1 MKSRLGFA
9 LLLLLLLACQ
19 PSKKPAISFY
29 YWKTVFDLTPKE
41 QAVLTQN
48 NVKKLYV
55 RYFDLALNV
64 AFHNVYPAS
73 PIHFTTPIRQ
83 FTVVPV
89 VYIKNQIF
97 LDTTVALPELAR
109 KTVDLIT
116 RINTSNGISCQ
127 EIQLDCD
134 WTLASKERY
143 LEFVEV
149 FKRISQKRIS
159 ATIRLH
165 QVKYFKK
172 TKIPNVDSGVLM
184 YYNMGKIAPDSL
196 NSIYDRKIAEK
207 YLASLKK
214 YPLQLNF
221 ALPIYSWCIHIQ
233 NQKVIGVRT
242 KISVA
247 DLVKDKKFK
256 QEDEKHFRVIQS
268 NYKNGV
274 FYQENDVLKLESIT
288 SSDLLEMASDLR
300 ENTKESPNEILF
312 YDLDQFNFNSYE
324 KSIFEQVIAVF

>member
-1 MKSRLGFA
+1 MKNRLGFA

-19 PSKKPAISFY
+19 PSKKPVISFY

-41 QAVLTQN
+41 QAVLTHN
-48 NVKKLYV
+48 NVQKLYV
-55 RYFDLALNV
+55 RYFDLTINNIS
-64 AFHNVYPAS
+64 HDVYPAS
-73 PIHFTTPIRQ
+73 PIHFTTPIQQ
-83 FTVVPV
+83 FAVVPV

-97 LDTTVALPELAR
+97 LDTTVAIPELAR

-116 RINTSNGISCQ
+116 RINTSNRISCQ

-134 WTLASKERY
+134 WTLSTKERY

-207 YLASLKK
+207 YLESLNK

-221 ALPIYSWCIHIQ
+221 ALPIYSWFIHIQ

-247 DLVKDKKFK
+247 DLVKDKNFK
-256 QEDEKHFRVIQS
+256 REDEKHFRVIQS

-274 FYQENDVLKLESIT
+274 FYQENDVLKLEAIAA
-288 SSDLLEMASDLR
+288 SDLLEMASDLQ
-300 ENTKESPNEILF
+300 ENTNESPNEILF

>member
-1 MKSRLGFA
+1 LKSRLGFT
-9 LLLLLLLACQ
+9 LLLFLLLACQ

-55 RYFDLALNV
+55 RYFDLTLNV
-64 AFHNVYPAS
+64 ASHNVYPAS

-97 LDTTVALPELAR
+97 LDTTVAIPELAR
-109 KTVDLIT
+109 KTADLIT
-116 RINTSNGISCQ
+116 RINTSNGINCQ

-134 WTLASKERY
+134 WTLSTKERY

-247 DLVKDKKFK
+247 DLVKDKKIK
-256 QEDEKHFRVIQS
+256 REDEKHFRVIQS

-274 FYQENDVLKLESIT
+274 FYQENDVLKLESIA
-288 SSDLLEMASDLR
+288 SSDLLEMASDLK

>member
-1 MKSRLGFA
+1 MKNKLGFT

-29 YWKTVFDLTPKE
+29 YWKTIFELNPKE
-41 QAVLTQN
+41 QAVLAQN
-48 NVKKLYV
+48 NVQKLYV
-55 RYFDLALNV
+55 RYFDLTLDV
-64 AFHNVYPAS
+64 AAHQVYPTS
-73 PIHFTTPIRQ
+73 PIHFKTPIKQ

-97 LDTTVALPELAR
+97 LDSTIVVKEVAH
-109 KTVDLIT
+109 KTADLIT
-116 RINTSNGISCQ
+116 RINTANGIACQ

-134 WTLASKERY
+134 WTLRTKERY

-149 FKRISQKRIS
+149 FKRASQKRIS

-196 NSIYDRKIAEK
+196 NSIYDRNIAEK
-207 YLASLKK
+207 YLESLKK
-214 YPLQLNF
+214 YPLPLNF
-221 ALPIYSWCIHIQ
+221 ALPIYSWFIHIQ
-233 NQKVIGVRT
+233 NQKVIGVRA
-242 KISVA
+242 KLSVA
-247 DLVKDKKFK
+247 NLVKDKNFK
-256 QEDEKHFRVIQS
+256 RESEKYFRVIQS

-274 FYQENDVLKLESIT
+274 FYQENDILKLEAIS
-288 SSDLLEMASDLR
+288 SSDLLEMASDLQ
-300 ENTKESPNEILF
+300 ENTKESPSEILF
-312 YDLDQFNFNSYE
+312 YDLDQFNFNNYE

>member
-19 PSKKPAISFY
+19 PSKKTAISFY

-55 RYFDLALNV
+55 RYFDLTLNV
-64 AFHNVYPAS
+64 ASHNVYPAS

-97 LDTTVALPELAR
+97 LDTTVAIPELAR

-134 WTLASKERY
+134 WTLSTKERY

-256 QEDEKHFRVIQS
+256 REDEKHFRVIQS

-274 FYQENDVLKLESIT
+274 FYQENDVLKLESIA
-288 SSDLLEMASDLR
+288 SSDLLEMASDLK

>member
-55 RYFDLALNV
+55 RYFDLILNV
-64 AFHNVYPAS
+64 ASHNVYPAS

-97 LDTTVALPELAR
+97 LDTTVAIPELAR

-116 RINTSNGISCQ
+116 RINTSNGINCQ

-134 WTLASKERY
+134 WTLSTKERY

-256 QEDEKHFRVIQS
+256 REDEKHFRVIQS

-274 FYQENDVLKLESIT
+274 FYQENDVLKLESIA
-288 SSDLLEMASDLR
+288 SSDLLEMASDLK

-324 KSIFEQVIAVF
+324 KSIFEQFIAVF

>member
-1 MKSRLGFA
+1 MKNKLGFT

-29 YWKTVFDLTPKE
+29 YWKTIFELNPKE
-41 QAVLTQN
+41 QAVLAQN
-48 NVKKLYV
+48 NVQKLYV
-55 RYFDLALNV
+55 RYFDLTLDV
-64 AFHNVYPAS
+64 AAHQVYPTS
-73 PIHFTTPIRQ
+73 PIHFKTPIKQ

-97 LDTTVALPELAR
+97 LDSTIVVKEVAH
-109 KTVDLIT
+109 KTADLIT
-116 RINTSNGISCQ
+116 RINTANGIACQ

-134 WTLASKERY
+134 WTLRTKERY

-149 FKRISQKRIS
+149 FKRASQKRIS

-196 NSIYDRKIAEK
+196 NSIYDRNIAEK
-207 YLASLKK
+207 YLESLKK
-214 YPLQLNF
+214 YPLPLNF
-221 ALPIYSWCIHIQ
+221 ALPIYSWFIHIQ
-233 NQKVIGVRT
+233 NQKVIGVRA
-242 KISVA
+242 KLSVA
-247 DLVKDKKFK
+247 NLVKDKNFK
-256 QEDEKHFRVIQS
+256 RESEKYFRVIQS

-274 FYQENDVLKLESIT
+274 FYQENDILKLEAIS
-288 SSDLLEMASDLR
+288 SSDLLEMASDLQ
-300 ENTKESPNEILF
+300 EKTKESPSEILF
-312 YDLDQFNFNSYE
+312 YDLDQFNFNNYE

>member
-1 MKSRLGFA
+1 MKKKLGFA
-9 LLLLLLLACQ
+9 LLSLLLLACQ

-29 YWKTVFDLTPKE
+29 YWKTIFELTPKE

-48 NVKKLYV
+48 NVQKLYV
-55 RYFDLALNV
+55 RYFDLTLNG
-64 AFHNVYPAS
+64 ASHDVYPTS
-73 PIHFTTPIRQ
+73 PIHFKTAIQQ

-97 LDTTVALPELAR
+97 LDPTIAIPDVAQ
-109 KTVDLIT
+109 KTADLIT
-116 RINTSNGISCQ
+116 RINAANGINCQ

-134 WTLASKERY
+134 WTLSTKERY

-149 FKRISQKRIS
+149 FKKVSQKRIS

-207 YLASLKK
+207 YLASLKQ

-221 ALPIYSWCIHIQ
+221 ALPIYSWFIHIQ
-233 NQKVIGVRT
+233 NQKVIGVRA
-242 KISVA
+242 KLSVT
-247 DLVKDKKFK
+247 DLVMDKNFK
-256 QEDEKHFRVIQS
+256 RENGKHFRVIQS

-274 FYQENDVLKLESIT
+274 FYQENDVLKLESI
-288 SSDLLEMASDLR
+288 SASDVLEMAADLR